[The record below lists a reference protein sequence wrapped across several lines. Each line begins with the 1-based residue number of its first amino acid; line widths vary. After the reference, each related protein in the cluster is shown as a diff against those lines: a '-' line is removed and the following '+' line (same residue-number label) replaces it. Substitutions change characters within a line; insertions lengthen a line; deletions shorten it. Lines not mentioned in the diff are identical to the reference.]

1 MAATEHYAYYPE
13 GNFPPYLAYG
23 FRPAFLLM
31 APYMIISIL
40 LWALHYSGYIPL
52 GFIEDGV
59 SWHIYEMLFGV
70 GFLGMAAFILT
81 GAPEL
86 YPGTIPIVGDTLKKL
101 FGLWIAGRVAFWFMD
116 IITPYPAAV
125 INIALFAW
133 LTLLVIKPI
142 FKDPAKRHVSIAYAF
157 VAVGVAQ
164 IWFYFSVF
172 GWVQTAPLDILKVSV
187 GIFLVL
193 IILAIRRVNIEAV
206 NEILEHEGYEEIFFA
221 RPPAYN
227 LTIFMIALYTT
238 VEFFFPQNRVLGW
251 IAFGT
256 ASASL
261 AILNDFIAY
270 DETNILGKR
279 LIRALMFVPVLIAIG
294 YGLIGYNYLTGLQMY
309 NGDLLHMLTSGAWT
323 LSFYLVMVVIT
334 IVHTGRDIA
343 KERSNWIC
351 LSIALIVIA
360 AFLRTATAFYPEHA
374 PILYITSALVWSLP
388 FVIYIKLYFQWLLTP
403 RADGIP
409 G

>member
-13 GNFPPYLAYG
+13 GDFPQYLAYG

-31 APYMIISIL
+31 APYMILSVL

-52 GFIEDGV
+52 GFIKDGM

-70 GFLGMAAFILT
+70 GFLGMAAFIFT

-86 YPGTIPIVGDTLKKL
+86 YPGTVPIVGNTLRNI
-101 FGLWIAGRVAFWFMD
+101 FALWIAGRVAFWMMD
-116 IITPYPAAV
+116 VITPYPAAV
-125 INIALFAW
+125 INIVLFAW

-142 FKDPAKRHVSIAYAF
+142 FKDPAKRHVSIAYGF
-157 VAVGVAQ
+157 VAVQVAQ
-164 IWFYFSVF
+164 IWFYASVF
-172 GWVQTAPLDILKVSV
+172 GWVQTTPFEILKVSL

-193 IILAIRRVNIEAV
+193 IILSIRRVNIEAV
-206 NEILEHEGYEEIFFA
+206 NEILEHEGFEETFFT

-227 LTIFMIALYTT
+227 LTIFMIALFTAL
-238 VEFFFPQNRVLGW
+238 EFFYPQNQALGW
-251 IAFGT
+251 VALGT

-261 AILNDFIAY
+261 AILNDFIDY

-279 LIRALMFVPVLIAIG
+279 LIRALMAVPVLISIG
-294 YGLIGYNYLTGLQMY
+294 YALIGYNYLTGLHHY

-323 LSFYLVMVVIT
+323 LSFYLVMIVVT

-343 KERSNWIC
+343 KERNAWIC
-351 LSIALIVIA
+351 ISVALIILSA
-360 AFLRTATAFYPEHA
+360 ILRTAVTFYPTYT
-374 PILYITSALVWSLP
+374 IMLYITSAFVWSLP
-388 FVIYIKLYFQWLLTP
+388 FVIYIKMYFKWLVSP